1 LPATLDIDLLRTFV
15 VIAHA
20 GSLSAAAPGIGRTQ
34 AAISMQIKRLEDIVG
49 QPLLNRGGRGVTLTQ
64 EGERL
69 LAHAQGILSAHDEAI
84 ADLTGKGLSGVIR
97 FGCPDEYAASFLSNL
112 IGEFVSHHPDVL
124 IEVVCASTPRLHERL
139 NKHKI
144 ELALVSIIDGATDEH
159 SIRVE
164 PLVWIAK
171 SAATLDIDPLPL
183 ALSDPDGLDHINALR
198 GLDAEGRRYR
208 IAYASGSLT
217 GLLAVVRSG
226 QALAVL
232 TRTAVPSDLRI
243 LGSRY
248 KLPPLP
254 ALGITI
260 AFDRARPSALV
271 VAFAAH
277 IQAVL
282 PKI

>member
-1 LPATLDIDLLRTFV
+1 MSATLDIDLLRTFV

-20 GSLSAAAPGIGRTQ
+20 GSLSSAAPSIGRTQ
-34 AAISMQIKRLEDIVG
+34 AAISMQIKRLEEIIG

-64 EGERL
+64 EGDRL
-69 LAHAQGILSAHDEAI
+69 LVHAQGILSAHDEAI

-97 FGCPDEYAASFLSNL
+97 FGCPDEYAASFLSDL

-139 NKHKI
+139 NKHAI

-171 SAATLDIDPLPL
+171 SAATLNMEPLPL

-198 GLDAEGRRYR
+198 GLDADGRRYR
-208 IAYASGSLT
+208 VAYASGSLT

-232 TRTAVPSDLRI
+232 TRKAVPSDLKI
-243 LGSRY
+243 LGPKY
-248 KLPPLP
+248 KLPALP

-271 VAFAAH
+271 AAFAAH
-277 IQAVL
+277 IRAVL
-282 PKI
+282 PGI

>member
-1 LPATLDIDLLRTFV
+1 VPATLDIDLLRTFV

-20 GSLSAAAPGIGRTQ
+20 GSLNSAAPRIGRTQ
-34 AAISMQIKRLEDIVG
+34 AAVSMQIKRLEEIIG

-64 EGERL
+64 EGDRL
-69 LAHAQGILSAHDEAI
+69 LAHAQEILSRHDEAI
-84 ADLTGKGLSGVIR
+84 TDLTGQGLSGVIR
-97 FGCPDEYAASFLSNL
+97 FGCPDEYASSFLSNL
-112 IGEFVSHHPDVL
+112 IGDFVNDHPNVL

-139 NKHKI
+139 NKHAI
-144 ELALVSIIDGATDEH
+144 ELALVSIIEGATDEK
-159 SIRVE
+159 SIRIE

-171 SAATLDIDPLPL
+171 SAATLKIEPLPL

-198 GLDAEGRRYR
+198 GLDAAGRRYR

-232 TRTAVPSDLRI
+232 TRTAVPTDLRI
-243 LGSRY
+243 LGPKY
-248 KLPPLP
+248 KLPMLP

-271 VAFAAH
+271 AAFAAH
-277 IQAVL
+277 IRAVL

>member
-1 LPATLDIDLLRTFV
+1 V

-243 LGSRY
+243 LGPKY